1 MTEEQAF
8 EQITAIVRRMLEDK
22 GAAVPDIDTNTELLG
37 GAISID
43 SLDLAM
49 LVLEM
54 ENVAGFDPF
63 AEGFIE
69 FRTMGELSKLYA
81 K

>member
-1 MTEEQAF
+1 MTESEVL
-8 EQITAIVRRMLEDK
+8 EQISTIVRRMLEDK
-22 GAAVPDIDTNTELLG
+22 GAETATIDANTELLG
-37 GAISID
+37 GAIRID

-54 ENVAGFDPF
+54 ENVVGFDPF
-63 AEGFIE
+63 SEGFIE
-69 FRTMGELSKLYA
+69 FRTAGELAKLYA

>member
-1 MTEEQAF
+1 MTESEVLV
-8 EQITAIVRRMLEDK
+8 EISKIVRRMLEDK
-22 GAAVPDIDTNTELLG
+22 GAQVAMIEANTELLG

-54 ENVAGFDPF
+54 ENVVGFDPF

-69 FRTMGELSKLYA
+69 FRTAGELAKLYA